1 MIQILPAAA
10 SKFVYG
16 SKKSITIHHGLPKST
31 QWPLSIH
38 NDMPAITEP
47 WFNLIHEK
55 NLRPGNEVAF
65 YYRFHEHAWELLIK
79 KTIEWDNNDT
89 DFDFDE

>member
-1 MIQILPAAA
+1 MAYDKEMLAEQYNTTYQLL
-10 SKFVYG
+10 
-16 SKKSITIHHGLPKST
+16 T
-31 QWPLSIH
+31 
-38 NDMPAITEP
+38 
-47 WFNLIHEK
+47 
-55 NLRPGNEVAF
+55 GNEVAF